1 MPFQFI
7 KEVLR
12 MTSVYKMDPKNLNVK
27 ILCLVAESLKNG
39 AIMIYP
45 TDTLYGIGGNAL
57 QSNVVL
63 RIFEV
68 KKRPLELPVP
78 LAVNSIL
85 MANNLAH
92 VSDDAEKLMTA
103 FWPGP
108 LTIVLKR
115 KSIVPDEVTGGSDK
129 VGIRIPNHSIPIKLI
144 ELTKFPLVATS
155 ANLHGQPSPTHVDEW
170 VSKLGENVD
179 LIINTGETLEGVSST
194 VLDLTSKP
202 LKILR
207 DGPISRKAI
216 DTVITNTES

>member
-1 MPFQFI
+1 
-7 KEVLR
+7 
-12 MTSVYKMDPKNLNVK
+12 MTSVYEMDPKNLNMKVLHL
-27 ILCLVAESLKNG
+27 IAESLKNG

-45 TDTLYGIGGNAL
+45 TDTIYGIGGNAL
-57 QSNVVL
+57 QSSVVQ

-68 KKRPLELPVP
+68 KKRPSELPVP
-78 LAVNSIL
+78 LAVNNLL

-92 VSDDAEKLMTA
+92 VTDDAEKLMNA

-129 VGIRIPNHSIPIKLI
+129 VGIRIPNHSIPIKLM

-155 ANLHGQPSPTHVDEW
+155 ANLHGQPSPTHIDER
-170 VSKLGENVD
+170 VKKLGENVD
-179 LIINTGETLEGVSST
+179 FIINSEETLGGIPSA

-202 LKILR
+202 LKVLR
-207 DGPISRKAI
+207 KGPISQKEI
-216 DTVITNTES
+216 EFVITSNEY